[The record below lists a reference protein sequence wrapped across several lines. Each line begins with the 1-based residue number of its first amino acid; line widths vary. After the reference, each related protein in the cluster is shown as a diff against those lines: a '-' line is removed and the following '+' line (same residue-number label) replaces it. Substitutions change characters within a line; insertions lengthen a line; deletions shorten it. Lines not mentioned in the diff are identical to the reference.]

1 MAEPIEI
8 INVGDG
14 GVASEATLQSLVRAI
29 EKMGGGK
36 GNASAKKVQE
46 AYTKSQQSGLKANT
60 EFSSSMNE
68 ASEAADKA
76 ASALSGL
83 GSTVLAGIFGAF
95 GALKSSI
102 TGLAGELVNGGDTLT
117 DFAKHVPVVGSTLSI
132 FTSYLDNTTA
142 AFRDLSSVG
151 AGFGNN
157 LKLVQD
163 TAANLELGLGE
174 FQSLVGSNS
183 ETLRL
188 LGGTVTQGIAEFAK
202 INKLMK
208 AGPWDDLKAMGFT
221 VMEIN
226 EGMVSYIELQRTL
239 GRNEKM
245 SAAEIA
251 RGSGEYLEQ
260 LDRLSK
266 VTGKS
271 RKEMEATMQRQAQDS
286 GFRAL
291 MSQFEEGSEEAKN
304 FAASMAMIDTLP
316 ADVAAGMK
324 DLADGIP
331 QTEAGVAL
339 LATAGPEMRDAMM
352 KVAQGA
358 DPQVIID
365 AIGAAGVDIEK
376 FAGLEGTQRAA
387 FIEQLR
393 QSNPTMAG
401 ILDAATQM
409 QKLGSAEFKAAEA
422 EQAKRDDIS
431 KTLTTFDDKIKE
443 IRASIAKAFLD
454 SGLFENLGTIVGDLG
469 TSFTELLKSDGFK
482 NGLKEMFGLIS
493 DFVKNWK
500 NFGFIDALFG
510 NAEEG
515 VNGLFGDL
523 FGEGGMI
530 SKAMDKIGPKIS
542 EFLGDAFSSFV
553 GNIFPS
559 WDEILVGLLVGVGT
573 FIAAMGATILLPI
586 SAPFL
591 AIGAAIAGI
600 AAMIG
605 FDKLKELIGNAWDGI
620 SNFFGGIADWFANF
634 SLTETLSNMWD
645 TVTGFFSFGSDGEG
659 FSLSAL
665 FGGVWETVTG
675 YFSFAGEVW
684 TGIGGLFGAAWETVT
699 GYFSFAGEVWTG
711 IGGLFGKAWESVTGF
726 FSFGKDGEGFS
737 ISKLASN
744 AWESVTGFFS
754 FGKDGEG
761 FSISKLASDAWAK
774 VTGFFSFGK
783 DGEGFSVSKL
793 MSDAWAKV
801 TGFFS
806 FGSGKE
812 GEEGSGF
819 SISGLVSD
827 AWAKVTGFFSF
838 DNFKFPSIS
847 SLFDS
852 VWSKLTGFFDF
863 DFKLPSFKSFLPSW
877 MGGGDD
883 DTETETS
890 TSSNVSVPDATPA
903 VATANSLMDA
913 QGAMQSFANIEGLQN
928 NLDILKTGL
937 DVNAVKSYSD
947 AMEQL
952 VEVLGRLNTVLAE
965 DNVGMFGGGTGVAA
979 ADALSQISTAS
990 QGSAQGTQQLNSIM
1004 SELLAVISE
1013 VRDIDEQIEKNTKYA
1028 NRGTN
1033 IANGRVSS

>member
-8 INVGDG
+8 TNVGDG

-226 EGMVSYIELQRTL
+226 EGMVGYIELQRTL

-271 RKEMEATMQRQAQDS
+271 RKEMEATMQRQAQDA

-291 MSQFEEGSEEAKN
+291 MNQFDEGSEEAKN

-376 FAGLEGTQRAA
+376 FSGLEGTERAA

-409 QKLGSAEFKAAEA
+409 QKLGSAEFKAAQD

-431 KTLTTFDDKIKE
+431 STLTTFDDKIKE

-493 DFVKNWK
+493 DFVSNWK

-523 FGEGGMI
+523 FGEGGPI

-605 FDKLKELIGNAWDGI
+605 FDNLKELIGNAWDGI

-645 TVTGFFSFGSDGEG
+645 TVTGFFSFGEEG

-711 IGGLFGKAWESVTGF
+711 IGGLFGAAWDVITGYFSFAGEVWTGIGGLFGKAWESVTGWL
-726 FSFGKDGEGFS
+726 SFGS
-737 ISKLASN
+737 
-744 AWESVTGFFS
+744 
-754 FGKDGEG
+754 DGEG

-774 VTGFFSFGK
+774 VTGFFSFGS

-806 FGSGKE
+806 FGSGGE

-819 SISGLVSD
+819 SISGLVSN
-827 AWAKVTGFFSF
+827 AWETVTGFFSF
-838 DNFKFPSIS
+838 DNFTFPSIS
-847 SLFDS
+847 SLFDG

-863 DFKLPSFKSFLPSW
+863 DFELPSFKSFLPSW

-883 DTETETS
+883 TETETS
-890 TSSNVSVPDATPA
+890 TSSNVSIPDATPA
-903 VATANSLMDA
+903 VAGANALMDA
-913 QGAMQSFANIEGLQN
+913 QGSMQSFANIEGLQN

-937 DVNAVKSYSD
+937 DVNAVKSYSN
-947 AMEQL
+947 AMEEL

-965 DNVGMFGGGTGVAA
+965 DNSGLFGSGTGVAA

-990 QGSAQGTQQLNSIM
+990 QGNAQGTQQLNTIM
-1004 SELLAVISE
+1004 NELLAIMTE
-1013 VRDIDEQIEKNTKYA
+1013 VRDFDEQIEKNTKYA

>member
-1 MAEPIEI
+1 LAEPIEI

-36 GNASAKKVQE
+36 GNSSAKKVQE

-117 DFAKHVPVVGSTLSI
+117 DFAKHVPLVGSTLSI

-226 EGMVSYIELQRTL
+226 EGMVGYIELQRTL

-291 MSQFEEGSEEAKN
+291 MNQFEEGSEEAKN

-431 KTLTTFDDKIKE
+431 ATLTTFDDKIKE

-482 NGLKEMFGLIS
+482 NGLKEMFSLIS
-493 DFVKNWK
+493 DFVSNWK

-515 VNGLFGDL
+515 VNGLFADL
-523 FGEGGMI
+523 FGEGGPI

-605 FDKLKELIGNAWDGI
+605 FDNLKELIGNAWDGI

-645 TVTGFFSFGSDGEG
+645 TVTGFFSFGEEG
-659 FSLSAL
+659 FSISAL
-665 FGGVWETVTG
+665 FGEAWDVVTG
-675 YFSFAGEVW
+675 YFSFG
-684 TGIGGLFGAAWETVT
+684 
-699 GYFSFAGEVWTG
+699 SEVWTG

-726 FSFGKDGEGFS
+726 FSFGEEGFS
-737 ISKLASN
+737 ISN
-744 AWESVTGFFS
+744 
-754 FGKDGEG
+754 
-761 FSISKLASDAWAK
+761 LASDAWE
-774 VTGFFSFGK
+774 S
-783 DGEGFSVSKL
+783 
-793 MSDAWAKV
+793 
-801 TGFFS
+801 
-806 FGSGKE
+806 
-812 GEEGSGF
+812 
-819 SISGLVSD
+819 
-827 AWAKVTGFFSF
+827 
-838 DNFKFPSIS
+838 
-847 SLFDS
+847 
-852 VWSKLTGFFDF
+852 
-863 DFKLPSFKSFLPSW
+863 
-877 MGGGDD
+877 
-883 DTETETS
+883 
-890 TSSNVSVPDATPA
+890 
-903 VATANSLMDA
+903 
-913 QGAMQSFANIEGLQN
+913 
-928 NLDILKTGL
+928 
-937 DVNAVKSYSD
+937 
-947 AMEQL
+947 
-952 VEVLGRLNTVLAE
+952 
-965 DNVGMFGGGTGVAA
+965 
-979 ADALSQISTAS
+979 
-990 QGSAQGTQQLNSIM
+990 
-1004 SELLAVISE
+1004 
-1013 VRDIDEQIEKNTKYA
+1013 
-1028 NRGTN
+1028 
-1033 IANGRVSS
+1033 